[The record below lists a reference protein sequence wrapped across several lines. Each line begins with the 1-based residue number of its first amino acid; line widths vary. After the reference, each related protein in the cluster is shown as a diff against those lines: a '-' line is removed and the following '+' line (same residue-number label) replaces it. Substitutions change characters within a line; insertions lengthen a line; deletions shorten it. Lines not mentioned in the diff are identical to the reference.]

1 MDIPVISIETHAHS
15 LGVSLAPASVFEVP
29 IVANNDAQAGF
40 REQYY
45 QEMWDRQDAERRIY
59 ERGE

>member
-1 MDIPVISIETHAHS
+1 MDVPVISIETHAHS

-29 IVANNDAQAGF
+29 QVENNDPQAGF
-40 REQYY
+40 REQFY
-45 QEMWDRQDAERRIY
+45 QEMWDRQDVERRIY